1 MVVLLFLGAGTVH
14 GNEAVPGKRP
24 AAALRAGYAA
34 LRDDPRHNPFQR
46 PLYMKSSEDTF
57 GVNGEI
63 YALVDHPFATA
74 GAQLGEPSP
83 WCEILLLH
91 LNTKYCR
98 PASDGRGTVLKVSI
112 GRKHDQPMD
121 EAHRVNFDYRV
132 IARTANYLHVRL
144 DAAEGPLGTR
154 DYLIVLEA
162 APAEGGRTL
171 IRLSYSYAYGMVGR
185 LAMQAY
191 LGTVGRDKVGFT
203 VLGVDADGRPRYVG
217 GMRGVVERNTMR
229 YYLAIEAFLGTL
241 AVPAQARVERSLRDW
256 FEASERHALQLHEIE
271 LGEYLLMKRKEHS
284 RQQADIGSAKAGG
297 GG

>member
-1 MVVLLFLGAGTVH
+1 MAALLFLGAGPVH
-14 GNEAVPGKRP
+14 GNDGAPDKRP
-24 AAALRAGYAA
+24 AAALRAGYVA

-83 WCEILLLH
+83 WCEILILH

-98 PASDGRGTVLKVSI
+98 PSSDGRGTVLKVSI
-112 GRKHDQPMD
+112 GKKHDQPMN

-132 IARTANYLHVRL
+132 IARTATYLQVRL

-162 APAEGGRTL
+162 TPAEGGRTL
-171 IRLSYSYAYGMVGR
+171 IRLSYSYAYGMAGR

-191 LGTVGRDKVGFT
+191 LGTVGRNKVGFT
-203 VLGVDADGRPRYVG
+203 VLGKGSDGEPLYIG

-241 AVPAQARVERSLRDW
+241 AVPAHARLERSLRDW

-284 RQQADIGSAKAGG
+284 RQQADIGPGQAGG